1 MSPLRPPCG
10 GDAEGRGGAPHL
22 KAYLV
27 AGGGPPL
34 CHSVTSPPAR
44 GGEGNHEFFKGL
56 LAGGDAVGRAGLP
69 ISRPIWTA
77 EAASYGVR

>member
-56 LAGGDAVGRAGLP
+56 REGGSGDR
-69 ISRPIWTA
+69 SCSER
-77 EAASYGVR
+77 S